1 MRIAANGNIGIGD
14 STPGG
19 RFLVIGATSDSTAY
33 ALMASTANGNVILYA
48 RNDRR
53 LGVGTSNPGQ
63 TLHVDGGIRYTA
75 ATSDTNTTVC
85 RNSSGDLA
93 GCSSLRA
100 LKDNIT
106 DLPLGLDA
114 VMRLRP
120 VAFDWRSYSN
130 APAYVRRDLGFI
142 AEEVAAISPLLA
154 RYSDVTGELEG
165 VRYSQLSSLL
175 TRAVQEQQQLIITQR
190 DKLSLFSSAVQLGE
204 GGFVGLGTSTP
215 EARLHV
221 VGDVAVQA
229 AGTAAPATMRLR
241 SSRAAGEAGMQ
252 GLVSFA
258 DGAGG
263 TVAGLAVQGAGTGA
277 RGSMLFF
284 TGDASDLSDPAR
296 ASVVFSASGDVGIG
310 TSTPGY
316 RLDVRGGDAF
326 FGGSV
331 TAASFALPSDA
342 RFKTNVQA
350 ITDALSIVRR
360 LQGVSYDWNRAA
372 FPERNFSARPQI
384 GVLAQQMEAVLPE
397 LVSTDAQGYK
407 SVNYLGLVPVLIEGM
422 KQQATQLEAQDERLT
437 KTEKQ
442 LGLVEERLFK
452 NEEQVVKLD
461 ERLGKAESFV
471 ARFELTAEPDTMV
484 VLTPTFKVQ
493 NFTAERAY
501 IAELRAQRIEAERAR
516 FKELDADGAVIDN
529 VEAARLRGR
538 LVNTG
543 GKELFV
549 SYGAVAP
556 LFEAVDD
563 GHYIVSVS
571 AEDGSFATAQVIN
584 AGGVLRVVPTASQGI
599 DVVANG
605 NSVGLVAPSK
615 KVKAS
620 WTRTG

>member
-1 MRIAANGNIGIGD
+1 
-14 STPGG
+14 
-19 RFLVIGATSDSTAY
+19 L
-33 ALMASTANGNVILYA
+33 
-48 RNDRR
+48 
-53 LGVGTSNPGQ
+53 
-63 TLHVDGGIRYTA
+63 
-75 ATSDTNTTVC
+75 
-85 RNSSGDLA
+85 
-93 GCSSLRA
+93 
-100 LKDNIT
+100 
-106 DLPLGLDA
+106 
-114 VMRLRP
+114 
-120 VAFDWRSYSN
+120 
-130 APAYVRRDLGFI
+130 
-142 AEEVAAISPLLA
+142 
-154 RYSDVTGELEG
+154 
-165 VRYSQLSSLL
+165 
-175 TRAVQEQQQLIITQR
+175 
-190 DKLSLFSSAVQLGE
+190 
-204 GGFVGLGTSTP
+204 
-215 EARLHV
+215 
-221 VGDVAVQA
+221 
-229 AGTAAPATMRLR
+229 
-241 SSRAAGEAGMQ
+241 
-252 GLVSFA
+252 
-258 DGAGG
+258 
-263 TVAGLAVQGAGTGA
+263 AGLAVQGARAGG

-331 TAASFALPSDA
+331 TAASFTLPSDA
-342 RFKTNVQA
+342 RFKTNVRA

-372 FPERNFSARPQI
+372 FPERNFSTRPQI
-384 GVLAQQMEAVLPE
+384 GVLAQEMEAVLPE

-422 KQQATQLEAQDERLT
+422 KQQATQLEAQDERLV
-437 KTEKQ
+437 KAEKQ
-442 LGLVEERLFK
+442 LGLLEERLFK

-461 ERLGKAESFV
+461 ERLGQAESFV
-471 ARFELTAEPDTMV
+471 ARFELTAEPDTMM

-501 IAELRAQRIEAERAR
+501 IAELRAERIEAEKAR

-529 VEAARLRGR
+529 IEAARLRGR

-549 SYGAVAP
+549 SYGSVAP
-556 LFEAVDD
+556 LFDAAAD

-571 AEDGSFATAQVIN
+571 ADDGSFATAQVIN